1 MLRMNMGRTE
11 QAIEWFVIACEER
24 TPQMAFFQFVNERKF
39 FEPVRRHHRY
49 DEIVRCLADH

>member
-1 MLRMNMGRTE
+1 MGRTE